1 MDTVGNEDSTGMGT
15 TPLSWLLWFV
25 KETHFEA
32 MCTSWGGLRFEVD
45 LVALHFNQSATK
57 SQRATTEARVCYYR
71 TQKRGSPKVL
81 VDPSV

>member
-1 MDTVGNEDSTGMGT
+1 MGT

-32 MCTSWGGLRFEVD
+32 MCTSWGGVRFEVD

-57 SQRATTEARVCYYR
+57 SQRATT
-71 TQKRGSPKVL
+71 
-81 VDPSV
+81 

>member
-1 MDTVGNEDSTGMGT
+1 MGT

-32 MCTSWGGLRFEVD
+32 MCTSWGVRFEVD

-57 SQRATTEARVCYYR
+57 SQRATT
-71 TQKRGSPKVL
+71 
-81 VDPSV
+81 